1 MENRQPPARKQ
12 PLTFEECNLLVVP
25 AKDPSL
31 AKVFSD
37 TERPLAEAYAAE
49 HDAVVKT
56 LPLTD

>member
-1 MENRQPPARKQ
+1 MENRQPPARKT
-12 PLTFEECNLLVVP
+12 PLTMEMCTLLVVP

-37 TERPLAEAYAAE
+37 AERPQAEAYAAE
-49 HDAVVKT
+49 HDAVVKP